1 MTRWSSTL
9 KKTVGQ
15 ASPWPRGNKASKQD
29 LQHETSSMA
38 LENTLKAMMTD
49 KEEASA
55 KESKKRKKE

>member
-1 MTRWSSTL
+1 
-9 KKTVGQ
+9 VGQ
-15 ASPWPRGNKASKQD
+15 ASPRPRGNKASKQD

-55 KESKKRKKE
+55 KESKRRKKE